1 MKTQLFVLIFLLLS
15 FASKAQTNVI
25 YNPEIGNTNTES
37 LAIEK
42 IIRADSAAIFYMD
55 AYGRPKAWVRIA
67 SASVLKGASGKIYK
81 LLSSEGFELDKEVYM
96 PQSGNISF
104 RLCFEPLAKNET
116 MVSFS
121 EGDDDGAFKLNNINL
136 TKSSFYGDISGE
148 SGVSNLEQKEI
159 RKPLKANR
167 CRIEGVVVD
176 RPNSSRIK
184 MVKADGD
191 ARVTGDF
198 ISIRN
203 NKFVYEID
211 CEVGEAYQLIF
222 MDERDNG
229 AWRPLT
235 FYTEPGGRVNIIAYS
250 MERYLEN
257 KVGGTPLNEEY
268 QKYLDDAKEIFN
280 YEPLRQKREALM
292 KNSTYY
298 TEPAM
303 TLHNEMSTTKD
314 RKKMDSLYNIRGEL
328 LKMNNYLTPEG
339 QDIDKQAKQL
349 TIDRS
354 DWQLNYVKKHPS
366 IVGYTLLLEHL
377 KNGISMA
384 EHYKTPLD
392 TLAYKK
398 LFSEVYAPAYP
409 NHVNTTMMRN
419 ILTSFDRLKVGGHFI
434 DFTAPDLK
442 GKPVTLSKQIK
453 GKVALIDLWA
463 SWCGPCRK
471 LSESMI
477 PLYEKYKDEG
487 FTVIAIAREEKNTKA
502 MEQAIEKH
510 KFPWINLV
518 ELNDKGRIWEKY
530 GVGNAGGSTFLVD
543 ANGKILAVSPDA
555 KQVEKILSEIFK

>member
-1 MKTQLFVLIFLLLS
+1 MKTQLFILIFLLLS
-15 FASKAQTNVI
+15 FVLKAQTNVI
-25 YNPEIGNTNTES
+25 YNPEIGSSNTES

-42 IIRADSAAIFYMD
+42 IIRTDSSAVFYMD
-55 AYGRPKAWVRIA
+55 AYSRPKAWIRIA

-81 LLSSEGFELDKEVYM
+81 LLSSEGFELDKEVFM

-104 RLCFEPLAKNET
+104 KLRFEPLAKNET
-116 MVSFS
+116 MASFS

-136 TKSSFYGDISGE
+136 TKSPFYGDTSGE
-148 SGVSNLEQKEI
+148 SGLSNMEQKEVG
-159 RKPLKANR
+159 KPLKANR

-184 MVKADGD
+184 MVKAGGD
-191 ARVTGDF
+191 SRVTGDF

-203 NKFVYEID
+203 NRFVYEID
-211 CEVGEAYQLIF
+211 CEAGEAYQLIF
-222 MDERDNG
+222 TDEHDNG
-229 AWRPLT
+229 AWRPVT
-235 FYTEPGGRVNIIAYS
+235 FYAEPGRVNIVAYS

-268 QKYLDDAKEIFN
+268 QKYQDDIKKIFD

-292 KNSTYY
+292 KNNTYH
-298 TEPAM
+298 TETAM
-303 TLHNEMSTTKD
+303 ALHEEISTTKD
-314 RKKMDSLYNIRGEL
+314 RKKIDSLYKVRGEL
-328 LKMNNYLTPEG
+328 LATNNYLTPEA
-339 QDIDKQAKQL
+339 QAIDKEAKQL
-349 TIDRS
+349 SIERS
-354 DWQLNYVKKHPS
+354 AWQLDYVKKHSS

-377 KNGISMA
+377 NNGISMA

-392 TLAYKK
+392 TLAYKN

-409 NHVNTTMMRN
+409 NHVNTTKMRN
-419 ILTSFDRLKVGGHFI
+419 ILTSLDRLKVGGHFI

-477 PLYEKYKDEG
+477 PIYEKYKDKG
-487 FTVIAIAREEKNTKA
+487 FTVIAVAREEKNTKA